1 MADTLLVVDDHLE
14 TREAITMTLESNG
27 YQVIAADSGLQALE
41 LFEKNEPAII
51 LLDISMPDM
60 NGYEVCRQI
69 RTHPTRGKVPVIM
82 FSANDDA
89 MEKLAG
95 FNAGADDYLVKPTR
109 AEELL
114 TRVET
119 MLARVHRQTA
129 QANGPTEQSPQY
141 TERLDFSAWLPKDEP
156 DIDNIVPP
164 SGFIAVLGARG
175 GSGTTTAAINL
186 AFSLADSG
194 RETTLIDLDMLQ
206 GHISMYLNKR
216 VDGGLNSQHNV
227 SADRFV
233 VPLMAYENHLQLVLS
248 RPNIGQNWPL
258 VSPEQVKW
266 VLQKCMQP
274 GQYVVADLGTGLSP
288 VAQAVLP
295 MATQILVCLKPE
307 RIAILAAKHLMAQID
322 RQGLAKQDAPIHALM
337 LVFGSR
343 TELPQSAIEEFLGHS
358 LVGMVTISGKEM
370 NQAVNEATALTRIM
384 PGSQTAVVFKQ
395 LAHQFAHP

>member
-1 MADTLLVVDDHLE
+1 MADKLLVVDDHLE
-14 TREAITMTLESNG
+14 TREAIAMTLESNG
-27 YQVIAADSGLQALE
+27 YEVVSADSGLQALE
-41 LFEKNEPAII
+41 LFEKNEAAIV

-69 RTHPTRGKVPVIM
+69 RAHPTRGKVPVIM

-114 TRVET
+114 TRVES
-119 MLARVHRQTA
+119 MLARVHRQQA
-129 QANGPTEQSPQY
+129 QATDTAEAGPQY
-141 TERLDFSAWLPKDEP
+141 TERLDLGAWLPKETVEAP
-156 DIDNIVPP
+156 A
-164 SGFIAVLGARG
+164 SGLIAVLGARG

-194 RETTLIDLDMLQ
+194 RETILIDLDMLQ
-206 GHISMYLNKR
+206 GHVSMYLNKR

-233 VPLMAYENHLQLVLS
+233 VPLLAYENNLQLVLS

-258 VSPEQVKW
+258 ISPEQVKW
-266 VLQKCMQP
+266 VLQHCLQP
-274 GQYVVADLGTGLSP
+274 GQHVVVDLGTGLSP

-295 MATQILVCLKPE
+295 MATEILVCLKPE
-307 RIAILAAKHLMAQID
+307 RIAILSAKHLMAQID
-322 RQGLAKQDAPIHALM
+322 RQGLTAQGTPIHALM
-337 LVFGSR
+337 LAFGSR
-343 TELPQSAIEEFLGHS
+343 ADLPQSAIEEFLGHS
-358 LVGMVTISGKEM
+358 LVGMVTISGKEI
-370 NQAVNEATALTRIM
+370 NQAVNEATAITRIA
-384 PGSQTAVVFKQ
+384 PEGQAAVVFKQ
-395 LAHQFAHP
+395 LAHQFAHG